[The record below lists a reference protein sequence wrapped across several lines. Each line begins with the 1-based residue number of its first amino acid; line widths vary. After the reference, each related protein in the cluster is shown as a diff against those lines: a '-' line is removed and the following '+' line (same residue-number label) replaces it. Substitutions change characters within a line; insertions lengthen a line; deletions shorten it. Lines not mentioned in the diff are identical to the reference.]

1 MIFLC
6 IYYIQHLIFIMLL
19 FDTCCFFLVSGH
31 TLSWDSI
38 VNGTSDSSKHAAN
51 SKTDTPGDYE
61 CVIFG
66 NIQEFHTFYY
76 MYCCFY
82 FITTTTMSSIV
93 PSIYIP
99 INPSLI
105 FRRLTKG
112 RAHHLYSCLKYFDQQ
127 QSECPLVLLLVLVS
141 EVQA

>member
-38 VNGTSDSSKHAAN
+38 VNWTSDSSKHAAN
-51 SKTDTPGDYE
+51 SKTDTPGDYD

-112 RAHHLYSCLKYFDQQ
+112 
-127 QSECPLVLLLVLVS
+127 
-141 EVQA
+141 